1 MAQEF
6 IGDIDR
12 KIEGGNII
20 LKFDMSET
28 YDRLEWR
35 FLLRSLRA
43 MGFSDIVQ
51 DLVFRS
57 ISDITYKINI
67 NGETSAEFRSSRGV
81 RQGDPLSPLFFI
93 LAQQIFFYNF
103 KKLEQ
108 RGELQ
113 TYKLGR
119 NMDPISHLFFAD
131 DMLIFSNGSIRSLR
145 RLRNLLK
152 KYESSSGQQI
162 NLQKI
167 SMFVSKQIHGR
178 KLIRVQQQLGCKVK

>member
-12 KIEGGNII
+12 KTEGGNII

-67 NGETSAEFRSSRGV
+67 NGKTSAEFRSTRGV
-81 RQGDPLSPLFFI
+81 RQGDLLSPLFFI
-93 LAQQIFFYNF
+93 LAQQIFSYYF

-119 NMDPISHLFFAD
+119 NIDPISHLFFAD

-145 RLRNLLK
+145 RLRDLLQ

-167 SMFVSKQIHGR
+167 SMLVSKQIHGR
-178 KLIRVQQQLGCKVK
+178 KLIRVQQQLGWKVK